1 MAKNKQNTQAIEES
15 INTEVAVVETAF
27 DAAAYIK
34 ECGGV
39 SAAIRKLDAE
49 GMKRGAIAKRL
60 NKRYQHVRNV
70 LTQPLKK
77 PAATA
82 EESAIANS

>member
-1 MAKNKQNTQAIEES
+1 MAKNTNTKVEE
-15 INTEVAVVETAF
+15 TPQVQDAF

-39 SAAIRKLDAE
+39 SQAIRKLDAE
-49 GMKRGAIAKRL
+49 GMKRGDIAKKL

-70 LTQPLKK
+70 LIQPLKK
-77 PAATA
+77 SATT
-82 EESAIANS
+82 NS